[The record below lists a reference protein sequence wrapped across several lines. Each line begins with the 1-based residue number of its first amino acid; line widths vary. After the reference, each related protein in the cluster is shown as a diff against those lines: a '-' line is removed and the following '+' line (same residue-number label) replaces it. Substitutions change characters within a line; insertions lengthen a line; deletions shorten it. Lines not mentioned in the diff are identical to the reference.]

1 MLHAGI
7 ILVAVLCSIMAY
19 NIFSVTREGL
29 KAKKNKATK
38 ATKATKPT
46 KPTKAKALTKKQ
58 LAAAAKA
65 AAAKAAATQ
74 AAGVILTV
82 ADNQIEKD
90 KKTADEK
97 LAKVMETDAIAA
109 GYATPA
115 LFAQAATAA
124 NYSTPALFSADIH
137 DAGFTLG
144 SDFTTALKKSG
155 YSTYAEMKSD
165 LNTFNARNSSKYSTN
180 FLLTELSTNAGTVYE
195 QLKEVIQGF

>member
-65 AAAKAAATQ
+65 AAAKAAADK
-74 AAGVILTV
+74 V
-82 ADNQIEKD
+82 ANDLKTAVEKLDKD
-90 KKTADEK
+90 KKEK
-97 LAKVMETDAIAA
+97 LAKVMETAAITA
-109 GYATPA
+109 GYETPA
-115 LFAQAATAA
+115 LFVQAATAA

-137 DAGFTLG
+137 DAGFILG
-144 SDFTTALKKSG
+144 SDFLTALKKSE
-155 YSTYAEMKSD
+155 YSSYDAFKAD
-165 LNTFNARNSSKYSTN
+165 LDKINKAYGATWTPNYVLTTFST
-180 FLLTELSTNAGTVYE
+180 AGGSIKNQWTSIINDDG
-195 QLKEVIQGF
+195 L